1 MFANS
6 FQSGPQVEVFD
17 SKGGIIVTQSIEKRM
32 SFISNLLNSLTQMES
47 KNNLINRLKA
57 ILYLSMDYL
66 DYPFLVIKR
75 YSFV

>member
-32 SFISNLLNSLTQMES
+32 SFISSSSSLLIQMAL
-47 KNNLINRLKA
+47 KNNSISRLKA
-57 ILYLSMDYL
+57 IY
-66 DYPFLVIKR
+66 
-75 YSFV
+75 